1 MAHGGWGRGSASA
14 GRGAASRRRSSSSPS
29 RRPPRGR
36 SCSWR
41 SWPDRSPAGCSARPP
56 GGILAAG
63 LVGATI
69 VLSPTWSPQHV
80 LPVAL
85 PTGVVTGAIGAPYL
99 IWLLATA
106 NRDGRG
112 G

>member
-1 MAHGGWGRGSASA
+1 MLAS
-14 GRGAASRRRSSSSPS
+14 
-29 RRPPRGR
+29 
-36 SCSWR
+36 
-41 SWPDRSPAGCSARPP
+41 D
-56 GGILAAG
+56 
-63 LVGATI
+63 LVAE
-69 VLSPTWSPQHV
+69 HA

-106 NRDGRG
+106 NREGRG